1 MYTCFF
7 LFFKCGYE
15 KILNCTRGS
24 PWWLALY
31 FYGMRLCY
39 SSPLHADS
47 IVPGFLPNV
56 LPCLSQLTCSSGVS
70 SSITLQEILSGSS
83 LAPLPYWL
91 TTIINPLA
99 QSWARPQH
107 LSALIIPMSV
117 LLLDCEL
124 KHLRTAFV
132 LFTSISLAYSTVSG
146 TKERLHYIC

>member
-7 LFFKCGYE
+7 LFFKCGYK
-15 KILNCTRGS
+15 KILNCTCGS

-31 FYGMRLCY
+31 FYGMGLCY
-39 SSPLHADS
+39 SDPLHADS

-56 LPCLSQLTCSSGVS
+56 LPRLSQLTCSSGVS

-83 LAPLPYWL
+83 PAPLPYWL
-91 TTIINPLA
+91 TPIVNPLA

-117 LLLDCEL
+117 LLLECEL
-124 KHLRTAFV
+124 KHLRIAFV
-132 LFTSISLAYSTVSG
+132 LFTSISLACGTVSG